1 MAIEVNDL
9 DIGYRGVTNTTLP
22 QFAGRNRQIVINV
35 DDNYRPIVMDG
46 KTLGGKSKIAL
57 IDDVNNITIDKKDLT
72 VTGEN
77 AQLLGTGTSGEN
89 GLQTRIENKVTDSEA
104 SIKFTV
110 RDSLNKTNTLKISTD
125 SLLYNDKELA
135 LKEDLDTLGD
145 LAFKDTIS
153 VSDLENNLDLGS
165 LI

>member
-1 MAIEVNDL
+1 
-9 DIGYRGVTNTTLP
+9 
-22 QFAGRNRQIVINV
+22 
-35 DDNYRPIVMDG
+35 MDG